1 MGLLTSLGVRVGSQ
15 VVGLLTLMSSL
26 VPLILPQ
33 LVSWLLLTLISN
45 VQIHSL
51 ELREGH
57 GGWSLA
63 YKKWET
69 KGFHAQEPT
78 GSPWF
83 QNHTNPPEQQ
93 S

>member
-1 MGLLTSLGVRVGSQ
+1 MRRVSGGGSPNLDEFSGPFNLASCGF
-15 VVGLLTLMSSL
+15 VAAP
-26 VPLILPQ
+26 PLIAI
-33 LVSWLLLTLISN
+33 VRIC
-45 VQIHSL
+45 SL